1 MESPHEEMIL
11 SGKVV
16 PGMSFSEKVWALT
29 AQIPPGCVTTY
40 GAIARALGIRGSR
53 AVGQALNRNPYAPGV
68 PCHRVVGRDRSL
80 TGYGGGLERKCEL
93 LRGEGIEIDEGKV
106 VVDHFFEGFS

>member
-1 MESPHEEMIL
+1 MAGSFDELIR

-16 PGMSFSEKVWALT
+16 RGMSFSEKVWALT
-29 AQIPPGCVTTY
+29 AQVPPGCVTTY

-80 TGYGGGLERKCEL
+80 TGYGGGLEKKCEL
-93 LRGEGIEIDEGKV
+93 LRSEGIEIAGGKV
-106 VVDHFFEGFS
+106 LVDRI